1 MIERTEA
8 RAKIADFL
16 EQTFL
21 FSFGDE
27 VSETDNLF
35 EKGFMDSYGLVQLV
49 SFLENTFG
57 LHVGDDMLASREL
70 TYLGGITAYV
80 ERATSVG
87 R

>member
-1 MIERTEA
+1 
-8 RAKIADFL
+8 
-16 EQTFL
+16 
-21 FSFGDE
+21 
-27 VSETDNLF
+27 
-35 EKGFMDSYGLVQLV
+35 
-49 SFLENTFG
+49 